1 MQVKSGIRFEET
13 VGADGD
19 NSFSKSPSVVLSE
32 SGHEIP
38 RSSAHFCAYIHS
50 NQIKSVAQ
58 Q

>member
-1 MQVKSGIRFEET
+1 MQAKSGIRFEET

-19 NSFSKSPSVVLSE
+19 NSFSKFPSVVLSE

-58 Q
+58 